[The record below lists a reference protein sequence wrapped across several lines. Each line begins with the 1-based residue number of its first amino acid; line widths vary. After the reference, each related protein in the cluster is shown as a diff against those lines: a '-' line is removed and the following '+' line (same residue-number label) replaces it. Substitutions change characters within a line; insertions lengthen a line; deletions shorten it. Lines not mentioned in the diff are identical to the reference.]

1 MLACLPLSTLAIG
14 AHYQQTANTN
24 TKRPAAVAMD
34 LPTEIWQMIYEDIH
48 DKKTLSRLSRTC
60 RFLWELGI
68 PLLYKKFETFD
79 PNNGDGRP
87 THYQSL
93 SAFIRTV
100 SNNQYLARVVTE
112 MYVRRGVSFLFLI
125 FILVYLHS
133 TPA

>member
-1 MLACLPLSTLAIG
+1 
-14 AHYQQTANTN
+14 
-24 TKRPAAVAMD
+24 MD

-48 DKKTLSRLSRTC
+48 DNRTLSRLSRTC

-79 PNNGDGRP
+79 FNYDGRR

-100 SNNQYLARVVTE
+100 SNNEYLARVVTE
-112 MYVRRGVSFLFLI
+112 MYAKSQSSPWSLSVSHLTYVSLI
-125 FILVYLHS
+125 SS
-133 TPA
+133 TAVS